1 MVNQCLRR
9 HPALV
14 AESHYR
20 YLTRWRTQ
28 LAAVQISAIYER
40 CEATFLIFGRFV
52 WIQVILLQFLEVA
65 VKITHAEID
74 RDVVLVVVSNSNVF
88 VYHAASDSGSFACM
102 TIPPTYSIFGSGM
115 SAKSFIFESPAASS
129 DHLELAGFPRLLEPR
144 LYGRI
149 CRGCVHAER
158 VTGDIRFYDR
168 AKIDSLGCI

>member
-115 SAKSFIFESPAASS
+115 SARSFIFESPRPHPITSNS
-129 DHLELAGFPRLLEPR
+129 PGFHVFSNQGCTAGSAGAVCMRK
-144 LYGRI
+144 G
-149 CRGCVHAER
+149 
-158 VTGDIRFYDR
+158 
-168 AKIDSLGCI
+168 